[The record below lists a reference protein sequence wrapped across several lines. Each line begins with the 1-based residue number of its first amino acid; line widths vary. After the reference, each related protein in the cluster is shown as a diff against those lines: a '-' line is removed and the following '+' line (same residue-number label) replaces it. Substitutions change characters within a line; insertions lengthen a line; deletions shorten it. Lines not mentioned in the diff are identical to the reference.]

1 VKELKHSLKKELLN
15 SKVNNTGQFM
25 QSIFESQY
33 KEIRD
38 MVSKFSDSEVAPLA
52 NAIDADEKIP
62 KDLINKLFE
71 NGFMGSYI
79 PEEYGGAG
87 MDYSSYAVIVEEISR
102 GCASTGVLISAHT
115 SLCMWPILNFGTDD
129 QKKKFLPRLASGG
142 VIGCFC
148 LSEPNAGSDPGGLTT
163 FAEDKGDHFEISGV
177 KNWITNGKDAGV
189 AIVMAKTT
197 KTTDH
202 KGVTA
207 FIVETN
213 SPGFSVQ
220 KVEHKLGIKGSTT
233 AQIWLDKVKV
243 PKENVLGVVGKGFG
257 VALSTLDGG
266 RIGIAA
272 QALGIAEAA
281 FRYARNY
288 SKERIQF
295 GKPISELQAIQFMLA
310 DMSTKIAAARLL
322 IMNASYLKDNGLPY
336 SKEAAQA
343 KLFASEACMS
353 ITTKAIQ
360 VLGGN
365 GYSKEYPVERHF
377 RDAKITEIYEGT
389 SEIQRIVI
397 AANELKGL

>member
-1 VKELKHSLKKELLN
+1 
-15 SKVNNTGQFM
+15 M
-25 QSIFESQY
+25 QSIFETQY

-38 MVSKFSDSEVAPLA
+38 MVSKFTDSEVMPLA
-52 NAIDADEKIP
+52 SQIDHDGKIP
-62 KDLINKLFE
+62 ADLVNKLFE

-87 MDYSSYAVIVEEISR
+87 MDYSSYAIIVEEISR

-115 SLCMWPILNFGTDD
+115 SLCMWPILNFGTEE
-129 QKKKFLPRLASGG
+129 QKQKYLPSLASGG
-142 VIGCFC
+142 VVGCFC
-148 LSEPNAGSDPGGLTT
+148 LSEPNAGSDPGTLAT
-163 FAEDKGDHFEISGV
+163 FAEDKGDHYEISGT
-177 KNWITNGKDAGV
+177 KNFITNGKDAGI
-189 AIVMAKTT
+189 AIVLAKTT
-197 KTTDH
+197 KTNDH
-202 KGVTA
+202 KGITA
-207 FIVETN
+207 FIVETKTE
-213 SPGFSVQ
+213 GFKVQ
-220 KVEHKLGIKGSTT
+220 KLEDKLGIKGSST

-243 PKENVLGVVGKGFG
+243 PKENIIGVIGKGFG

-281 FRYARNY
+281 FRYAKKY
-288 SKERIQF
+288 SKERVQF
-295 GKPISELQAIQFMLA
+295 GKPICELQAIQFMLA

-336 SKEAAQA
+336 TKEAAQA
-343 KLFASEACMS
+343 KLFASEACMD
-353 ITTKAIQ
+353 ITVKAIQ

-365 GYSKEYPVERHF
+365 GYTKEYPVERHF